1 MSNYPP
7 GAEHDVRAPY
17 NEKPVEKT
25 KPSAFSYSYVVDMLN
40 WIGEDEL
47 MNDSDLDAEDMIDKY
62 EEHLENM
69 RWHEKISNYPQ
80 F

>member
-17 NEKPVEKT
+17 NEKPVEKPKT
-25 KPSAFSYSYVVDMLN
+25 SAYSHSYVVDLLN
-40 WIGEDEL
+40 YVGENGLTD
-47 MNDSDLDAEDMIDKY
+47 DPDLDGESMIERY
-62 EEHLENM
+62 EEHLEQMKWN
-69 RWHEKISNYPQ
+69 EKISNYPQ